1 MPDDSPSPK
10 AAACT
15 IAAMLAFAGNSLLC
29 RLALRDDTIDPG
41 SFTALRLVSGALAL
55 LLIVYLRGR
64 RPDLRVHGNPYSA
77 LMLFVY
83 AAAFSYAYVS
93 LSAASGALILFGFV
107 QASMIAVALW
117 RGERPRWF
125 EWAGWLL
132 AATGLLWLLLPG
144 ADAPATGGALL
155 MAAAGIAWG
164 IYSLRGAGA
173 RKPVE
178 STLANFVFSLP
189 MLLLLAP
196 FLAGAHWTSTGVWLA
211 IASGALTS
219 GLGYV
224 LWYVAL
230 RHLRSIQAALV
241 QLSVP
246 AIAAAGGVLL
256 LREPLSA
263 RLVLAGGLILGGIL
277 LARLGRERLT
287 RVTPD

>member
-1 MPDDSPSPK
+1 MPDDESSSRT
-10 AAACT
+10 AICT

-29 RLALRDDTIDPG
+29 RLALRDDAIDPG
-41 SFTALRLVSGALAL
+41 SFTALRLASGAVAL
-55 LLIVYLRGR
+55 LVIVYLRGR
-64 RPDLRVHGNPYSA
+64 KPDLRRHGNPLSA

-83 AAAFSYAYVS
+83 AAAFSYAYVT

-117 RGERPRWF
+117 RGERPPWF

-132 AATGLLWLLLPG
+132 AATGMLWLLLPG
-144 ADAPATGGALL
+144 VDAPAPGGALL
-155 MAAAGIAWG
+155 MATAGIAWG
-164 IYSLRGAGA
+164 IYSLRGAGS
-173 RKPVE
+173 RSPVE
-178 STLANFVFSLP
+178 STLANFIFSVP
-189 MLLLLAP
+189 LLLLLVP
-196 FLAGAHWTSTGVWLA
+196 FMAGAHWTSSGVWLA

-224 LWYVAL
+224 LWYTAL
-230 RHLRSIQAALV
+230 RYLRSIQAALV

-256 LREPLSA
+256 LREPLSF

-277 LARLGRERLT
+277 LARLGRERLA
-287 RVTPD
+287 RAGPA

>member
-1 MPDDSPSPK
+1 MANDKPAAG

-15 IAAMLAFAGNSLLC
+15 IAAMFAFAGNSLLC
-29 RLALRDDTIDPG
+29 RLALREGTIDPG
-41 SFTALRLVSGALAL
+41 SFTALRLASGALTL
-55 LLIVYLRGR
+55 LLVVYLRGR
-64 RPDLRVHGNPYSA
+64 KPDFRAHGNPYSA

-107 QASMIAVALW
+107 QATMIAVALW
-117 RGERPRWF
+117 RGERPQWF

-132 AATGLLWLLLPG
+132 AATGMMWLLLPG
-144 ADAPATGGALL
+144 VDAPAPGGALL

-164 IYSLRGAGA
+164 IYSLRGAGS
-173 RKPVE
+173 RSPVE
-178 STLANFVFSLP
+178 STLANFAFSVPL
-189 MLLLLAP
+189 LLLLAP
-196 FLAGAHWTSTGVWLA
+196 FMGAAHWTSSGVWLA

-224 LWYVAL
+224 LWYAAL

-256 LREPLSA
+256 LHEPLSM

-277 LARLGRERLT
+277 LARLGRERLA
-287 RVTPD
+287 RVTPA

>member
-1 MPDDSPSPK
+1 MADDKPAAG

-41 SFTALRLVSGALAL
+41 SFTALRLVSGALTL
-55 LLIVYLRGR
+55 LLVVYLRGR
-64 RPDLRVHGNPYSA
+64 KPDFRRHGNPYSA

-132 AATGLLWLLLPG
+132 AATGMLWLLLPG
-144 ADAPATGGALL
+144 VDAPAPGGALL

-164 IYSLRGAGA
+164 IYSLRGAGS
-173 RKPVE
+173 RNPVE
-178 STLANFVFSLP
+178 STLANFVFSVP
-189 MLLLLAP
+189 LLLLLVP
-196 FLAGAHWTSTGVWLA
+196 FMAGAHWTSSGVWLA

-224 LWYVAL
+224 LWYAAL

-246 AIAAAGGVLL
+246 AIAAAGGGLL
-256 LREPLSA
+256 LHEPLSM
-263 RLVLAGGLILGGIL
+263 RLLLAGGLILGGIL
-277 LARLGRERLT
+277 LARLGRERLA
-287 RVTPD
+287 RVRPV